1 MHILESHMPDS
12 QEYKNPDKCNPH
24 FLRLP
29 FSLTLQDYLNVF
41 SKSPFL
47 TNNKNNLDLMLD
59 VQHLS
64 ANQQHVWS
72 LVLEPEEA

>member
-12 QEYKNPDKCNPH
+12 QEYKDPDKCNPH

-41 SKSPFL
+41 
-47 TNNKNNLDLMLD
+47 KNNLDLELD
-59 VQHLS
+59 FLI
-64 ANQQHVWS
+64 
-72 LVLEPEEA
+72 